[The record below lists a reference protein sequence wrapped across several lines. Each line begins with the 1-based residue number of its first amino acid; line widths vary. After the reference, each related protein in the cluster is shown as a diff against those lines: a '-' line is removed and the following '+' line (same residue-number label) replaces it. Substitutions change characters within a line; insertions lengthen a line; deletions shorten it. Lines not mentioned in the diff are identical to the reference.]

1 MSSKMKI
8 DIHTHSTYS
17 DGYNTPKEMVEYAM
31 KIGLDGL
38 AITDHNEIKGS
49 LEALKYSTRDFT
61 VVPGVE
67 VSSHEG
73 HILCL
78 GIMEN
83 VDKYLP
89 AAEVI
94 DRVHDLGGIAIAA
107 HPFDRLRSGVG
118 DLIYELDFDAVEL
131 YNGHTLLSTRRLEK
145 IAKEINKP
153 VTGGSDAHIM
163 DDIGCVY
170 IKVGDDV
177 LDSIKKGRIEIVSN
191 ISKLRIIKGFLKS
204 RLGLL

>member
-1 MSSKMKI
+1 MKI

-38 AITDHNEIKGS
+38 AITDHNEINGS
-49 LEALKYSTRDFT
+49 LEALKYSTKEFT

-67 VSSHEG
+67 VSSHDG

-78 GIMEN
+78 GIREN
-83 VDKYLP
+83 IEKYLP

-94 DRVHDLGGIAIAA
+94 ERVHDLGGIAIAA
-107 HPFDRLRSGVG
+107 HPFDRLRKGVG
-118 DLIYELDFDAVEL
+118 ELIYELDFDAVEL
-131 YNGHTLLSTRRLEK
+131 YNGHTLLSTRNLED

-153 VTGGSDAHIM
+153 VTGGSDAHII
-163 DDIGCVY
+163 DDIGSVY

-177 LDSIKKGRIEIVSN
+177 LDSIKKSRIDVVSD
-191 ISKLRIIKGFLKS
+191 ISKIRIIRGFLKS
-204 RLGLL
+204 RMSSL

>member
-1 MSSKMKI
+1 MKI

-17 DGYNTPKEMVEYAM
+17 DGKNTPKEMVEYAM

-49 LEALKYSTRDFT
+49 LNALKYSTKDFT
-61 VVPGVE
+61 IVSGVE
-67 VSSHEG
+67 VSSNEG

-78 GIMEN
+78 GIKEN
-83 VDKYLP
+83 VDKHLP

-94 DRVHDLGGIAIAA
+94 DRVHALGGIAIAA
-107 HPFDRLRSGVG
+107 HPFDRLRKGVG
-118 DLIYELDFDAVEL
+118 DLVYELDFDAVEL
-131 YNGHTLLSTRRLEK
+131 FNGHTLFTTRNLEE

-153 VTGGSDAHIM
+153 VTGGSDAHII
-163 DDIGCVY
+163 DDLGSVY

-177 LDSIKKGRIEIVSN
+177 LDSIKKGMIEVVSD
-191 ISKLRIIKGFLKS
+191 ISKIRIIKSFLKS
-204 RLGLL
+204 RLGSL